1 MMIDKYIDY
10 RVDKLIADYKDNC
23 TTLANLKTQLENMDG
38 FGSGQSGER
47 VQTSP
52 SNNAMDN
59 LIIRREQVQ
68 KQIDEYE
75 STLEIYNKAWES
87 LNEQEQFILREFLQ
101 KNQSKVMACEMVRQ
115 KYFIQPSKIY
125 DLRRDALRRMRKLV
139 FGE

>member
-1 MMIDKYIDY
+1 MKGI
-10 RVDKLIADYKDNC
+10 VC
-23 TTLANLKTQLENMDG
+23 
-38 FGSGQSGER
+38 FSGGQGGER

-125 DLRRDALRRMRKLV
+125 ELRRDALRRMRKLV